1 MLNKWFKANKL
12 ALHSEGTNFY
22 KASFGVI

>member
-12 ALHSEGTNFY
+12 TLHSERTNFY
-22 KASFGVI
+22 KASFVVI